1 MIGRSGPAAGPAPAR
16 RAPGEPTAEREI
28 LLVAHTG
35 RASIADTAR
44 RVSRILADG
53 GIGLRVLD
61 DEADRTGLRGA
72 GSNRDAHGAPARVVP
87 HDHRAAAGCEMVIV
101 LGGDGT
107 FLRAAELAWYA
118 GAPVLGINLGRIGFL
133 AEAEADHLDEALG
146 SVIRGHYRIEHRM
159 TLDVRLCSGETTE
172 SAGWALNEVSIERGR
187 HVGVLE
193 LLLEIDGRPVS
204 SFGCDGLL
212 VSTPTGSTAYA
223 FSAGGPVVW
232 PELEAILVVPNNAH
246 ALFSRPMVTS
256 PSSVIAV
263 EVEPSGS
270 GAVMYCDGRR
280 AVHVPAGA
288 RLEVVRGRHP
298 VRWVRLDSVPF
309 ADRMVHKFAL
319 PVRGWRGRGA

>member
-1 MIGRSGPAAGPAPAR
+1 MTQRREPGGDGP
-16 RAPGEPTAEREI
+16 REV

-35 RASIADTAR
+35 RASIAATAR
-44 RVSRILADG
+44 RVAEVLAGG
-53 GIGLRVLD
+53 GIGLRVLE
-61 DEADRTGLRGA
+61 DEADRTGMRGA
-72 GSNRDAHGAPARVVP
+72 GSGPAPAGPGVRVVP

-118 GAPVLGINLGRIGFL
+118 EVPVLGINLGRIGFL

-146 SVIRGHYRIEHRM
+146 SVIRGEYRIEHRM
-159 TLDVRLCSGETTE
+159 TLDVRLCAGEVTE

-232 PELEAILVVPNNAH
+232 PDLEAILVVPNNAH
-246 ALFSRPMVTS
+246 ALFERPMVTS

-263 EVEPSGS
+263 EVEPSGT
-270 GAVMYCDGRR
+270 GAVMYCDGSR

-288 RLEVVRGRHP
+288 RIEVVHGRHP

-309 ADRMVHKFAL
+309 ADRLVHKFAL

>member
-1 MIGRSGPAAGPAPAR
+1 MTTGGPGASAA
-16 RAPGEPTAEREI
+16 REV

-44 RVSRILADG
+44 RVADILSAG
-53 GIGLRVLD
+53 GVGLRVLE

-72 GSNRDAHGAPARVVP
+72 GSSRDAGHGNVTTVP
-87 HDHRAAAGCEMVIV
+87 HDHRAAVGCEMVIV

-118 GAPVLGINLGRIGFL
+118 GTPVLGINLGRIGFL
-133 AEAEADHLDEALG
+133 AEAEADHLDDALG
-146 SVIRGHYRIEHRM
+146 NVIRGDYRIEHRM
-159 TLDVRLCSGETTE
+159 TLDVRLCSGDTTE

-187 HVGVLE
+187 HIGVLE

-212 VSTPTGSTAYA
+212 VSSPTGSTAYA

-232 PELEAILVVPNNAH
+232 PELEAILLVPNNAH

-256 PSSVIAV
+256 PTSVIAV
-263 EVEPSGS
+263 EVDPSGG
-270 GAVMYCDGRR
+270 GAIMYCDGRR

-288 RLEVVRGRHP
+288 RIEIVKGSRP
-298 VRWVRLDSVPF
+298 VQWVRLNSAPF

-319 PVRGWRGRGA
+319 PVTGWRGRNM